1 MQSTGEHF
9 RQHKTYCKPSLSWH
23 QYLADL
29 HTWSM
34 FNITK
39 MLQYK
44 KILVILHGHAGSSS
58 RTTSLAGD
66 LRLRL
71 RASLRA
77 SRANLASH
85 PPPAK
90 PRRVTRRNSSL
101 RRIRGHPMRKKH
113 LAGALELPR
122 LLSPWQMK
130 ARRCQASVNGE
141 RGPEHQWDWIHLERA
156 MIEIAGIQWL
166 LYIYIYLFIYFF
178 TFTYIYIYI
187 YIYSQLYIYIYIHIY
202 IYIYSHLYIYIYIF
216 LEYVY
221 IYI

>member
-1 MQSTGEHF
+1 MRYYPHQVNAFNALSATQSEVCF
-9 RQHKTYCKPSLSWH
+9 VPSRRCKVQANTFDNTRHIANLPCLDISTSLICTHDPCLILPRCYS
-23 QYLADL
+23 
-29 HTWSM
+29 T
-34 FNITK
+34 
-39 MLQYK
+39 K

-141 RGPEHQWDWIHLERA
+141 RGPEHQWD
-156 MIEIAGIQWL
+156 
-166 LYIYIYLFIYFF
+166 
-178 TFTYIYIYI
+178 
-187 YIYSQLYIYIYIHIY
+187 
-202 IYIYSHLYIYIYIF
+202 
-216 LEYVY
+216 
-221 IYI
+221 